1 MRNDCAAH
9 RASLPVNFA
18 WKCSVKPDFRI
29 AQFTSRSIVKEFK
42 DEFLRFTRSDIR
54 HRDFARIRSLYLC
67 LFILLHAYI
76 PQRTCKRTNFRWI
89 MYNKISISNI
99 FRYWW
104 EWEFEESFRGIGNGS
119 GKKCLM
125 SIKKITFRF
134 SYIKQQI
141 DRDFTRA
148 HNALITRFRSNSF
161 ILTFILF
168 LYKECVKEQIL
179 DESCVML
186 Q

>member
-1 MRNDCAAH
+1 
-9 RASLPVNFA
+9 
-18 WKCSVKPDFRI
+18 
-29 AQFTSRSIVKEFK
+29 
-42 DEFLRFTRSDIR
+42 
-54 HRDFARIRSLYLC
+54 
-67 LFILLHAYI
+67 
-76 PQRTCKRTNFRWI
+76 
-89 MYNKISISNI
+89 
-99 FRYWW
+99 
-104 EWEFEESFRGIGNGS
+104 
-119 GKKCLM
+119 M
-125 SIKKITFRF
+125 SIKKIIFRF